1 MEHGDMEVKKTTLY
15 SGGTSTPTYVSTP
28 MNSGADTSTFAI
40 NQGGVYTPMFCVP
53 GMSADDI
60 MDRRNIYDLG
70 LSIGNLSG
78 ASASSGTTAPV
89 NTTTSPTDAAKKTTN
104 PAELLVGISES
115 DWKKIKQMEEDI
127 AKAKKAIE
135 EAKEKKESSE
145 EINKLS
151 KELYKLK
158 KEYDKLDRKLGKG
171 SSLSGKFG
179 KQNYNFYKNINPE
192 EFGEIKDITDT
203 ISELK
208 KELEELDKQII
219 EHAKEIADVKKRLGG
234 GGGLFA
240 PAVSDATALENM
252 DPNKRA
258 EIEDAKKRRE
268 ELIKDIEKQI
278 GELKSYI
285 SDKASK
291 DGETEHFYTHA
302 IEKEEKDRQDA
313 ASGKGV
319 AGKASKV
326 MFKDGKLQS
335 KDTIINE
342 LTDGVDETKKE
353 AIEKAVGIIYGSSTE
368 GLEESKFKETLKGK
382 DFFEKATG
390 VSLEGDAG
398 EEYAKYMVKIYD
410 ALMGEGS
417 FKANAATHKDQK
429 ITLTAKTM
437 HDKAYETSS
446 SSSDGESTTSS
457 GTTPDVKS
465 AKAAAEK
472 ADKKADD
479 AKKAAEKAA
488 EAAEKE
494 TDEKKKEE
502 ASRKAKE
509 AKEAAE
515 KAAKEKEEEE
525 NKLKTARLNYRRK
538 TNGKFADAVLTEEN
552 LFGEDSTK
560 VLCHGCPTGEDR
572 EYYTVTAMNIAKGLV
587 KIDNISDL
595 ELIVAIANGTLDL
608 QEKNPDTGKGYFYY
622 RDSDKSIHT
631 ANIIRR
637 LNKFA
642 DATNHNKRLTFDW
655 NFWGSHDIHYEDKD
669 NHNYEI
675 AGNQWDT
682 NLGGACGSSE
692 EYNMVVRLAK
702 DLLVLINKERKELGY
717 QTF

>member
-1 MEHGDMEVKKTTLY
+1 MEHGDMEVNKTTLY
-15 SGGTSTPTYVSTP
+15 SGGTNTPTYVSSP
-28 MNSGADTSTFAI
+28 MNYGADTSTFAI
-40 NQGGVYTPMFCVP
+40 NQGGGYTPMFCVP

-60 MDRRNIYDLG
+60 MERRNIYDLG

-78 ASASSGTTAPV
+78 SSASSGTTAPV

-127 AKAKKAIE
+127 AKAKKEIE
-135 EAKEKKESSE
+135 DAKEKKKSSE

-179 KQNYNFYKNINPE
+179 KQNYNFYKNIQTE
-192 EFGEIKDITDT
+192 EFDEIKDITNT

-208 KELEELDKQII
+208 KELAELDKQII
-219 EHAKEIADVKKRLGG
+219 EHAKEINDVKKRLGG

-285 SDKASK
+285 SDKASR
-291 DGETEHFYTHA
+291 DGKTEHFYTHA

-319 AGKASKV
+319 ADKASKV

-335 KDTIINE
+335 KDTIISE

-353 AIEKAVGIIYGSSTE
+353 AIEKAVGIIYGSSAE
-368 GLEESKFKETLKGK
+368 GLGEREFKETLKGK
-382 DFFEKATG
+382 EFFEKATG
-390 VSLEGDAG
+390 VSLEDDAG
-398 EEYAKYMVKIYD
+398 AEYAKYMVKIYD
-410 ALMGEGS
+410 ALMGENS
-417 FKANAATHKDQK
+417 FKANAATHKDSK

-457 GTTPDVKS
+457 GTATDVKS

-472 ADKKADD
+472 ADKKAEE

-488 EAAEKE
+488 EEA
-494 TDEKKKEE
+494 KKKQM
-502 ASRKAKE
+502 K
-509 AKEAAE
+509 
-515 KAAKEKEEEE
+515 
-525 NKLKTARLNYRRK
+525 RRK
-538 TNGKFADAVLTEEN
+538 PMLK
-552 LFGEDSTK
+552 K
-560 VLCHGCPTGEDR
+560 R
-572 EYYTVTAMNIAKGLV
+572 
-587 KIDNISDL
+587 
-595 ELIVAIANGTLDL
+595 
-608 QEKNPDTGKGYFYY
+608 Q
-622 RDSDKSIHT
+622 
-631 ANIIRR
+631 
-637 LNKFA
+637 NK
-642 DATNHNKRLTFDW
+642 
-655 NFWGSHDIHYEDKD
+655 
-669 NHNYEI
+669 
-675 AGNQWDT
+675 Q
-682 NLGGACGSSE
+682 
-692 EYNMVVRLAK
+692 
-702 DLLVLINKERKELGY
+702 RKQQKK
-717 QTF
+717 QTMKQKQPQKK